1 MRETCNVHRLLKA
14 AVGIAVWLSMSLAP
28 GRAIACSCTEGEQ
41 PCSEWTNFN
50 IVFEGTV
57 ASIKE
62 FPLENVITFRD
73 VKAWRGRPQT
83 TVVTKTGGGS
93 CGYEF
98 FKVGERYLV
107 APYRDTDGTLQASG
121 CGGTRP
127 LKGAEGIVSY
137 LATLN
142 GPPERTHVFG
152 SVWAVTTSR
161 YSESSAPIAGS
172 RVRLKGP
179 SDVEVTTDV
188 YGQFSASGIPHG
200 YYTATASIPGSNVIL
215 EDVGFQLSALVPHAC
230 ASVQFVYRPPGVRIA
245 R

>member
-1 MRETCNVHRLLKA
+1 MRETGKVYRVTARVVTVIAMLVVLLGA
-14 AVGIAVWLSMSLAP
+14 
-28 GRAIACSCTEGEQ
+28 RRTYACSCTEGET
-41 PCSEWTNFN
+41 PCGSWANATV
-50 IVFEGTV
+50 VFEGTV
-57 ASIKE
+57 ASIKV
-62 FPLENVITFRD
+62 FPLENVITFRN

-83 TVVTKTGGGS
+83 TVMTKTGGGS

-107 APYRDTDGTLQASG
+107 APYRDTDGRLQATG

-152 SVWAVTTSR
+152 SVSAVTTSKYR
-161 YSESSAPIAGS
+161 WGSAPIAGA
-172 RVRLKGP
+172 RIRLKGP

-188 YGQFSASGIPHG
+188 NGQFSASGIPHG
-200 YYTATASIPGSNVIL
+200 YYTATASLPGSNVIL

-230 ASVQFVYRPPGVRIA
+230 ASVQFIHQLPDR
-245 R
+245 